1 MTIGLNSTM
10 EEIIDEIN
18 RKGSGGYV
26 LEVSGSSGTITE
38 EQFQAL
44 ITNFPN
50 ISVLVT
56 TLEGMQILINSFI
69 LNEGLYIGTASL
81 GLTYVYFYLSSDLTW
96 TFELEDKNSEFVPT
110 GKGNNTAIYGALEL
124 HGDQTYLGNVDF
136 SEANVTGLGT
146 GGGLTK
152 TKVTL
157 AELQAL
163 ITAENM
169 GMLVSI
175 ICKNSSKRNYNGVV
189 APMLKIGYS
198 TLSTNAPE
206 VFNRYIYSISDSFY
220 NGASVIQFNEYL
232 LRISKSGVIL
242 NNYIYRI
249 NKTTLEFTTST
260 ETLKTD
266 LTDSNFDFY
275 VYK

>member
-1 MTIGLNSTM
+1 M
-10 EEIIDEIN
+10 
-18 RKGSGGYV
+18 
-26 LEVSGSSGTITE
+26 
-38 EQFQAL
+38 
-44 ITNFPN
+44 
-50 ISVLVT
+50 
-56 TLEGMQILINSFI
+56 
-69 LNEGLYIGTASL
+69 
-81 GLTYVYFYLSSDLTW
+81 
-96 TFELEDKNSEFVPT
+96 PT
-110 GKGNNTAIYGALEL
+110 GEGNTAIYGALEL

-136 SEANVTGLGT
+136 SEANVTGLETGG

-175 ICKNSSKRNYNGVV
+175 ICKNSTKRNYNGVV
-189 APMLKIGYS
+189 APILKIGYS

-232 LRISKSGVIL
+232 LRISKSGVVL

-249 NKTTLEFTTST
+249 NKTTLEYTTST
-260 ETLKTD
+260 EALKTD